1 MQQIDPQFLSYIRKG
16 GWKKEGDMARVIKRL
31 LNHIAWLEG
40 KLGLKRNK
48 VFFEWVGGKRKD
60 SMANLLPCIHG
71 PFGDLPFPHS
81 SDLCFFLCIEA
92 SSARYEQEAFCEE

>member
-40 KLGLKRNK
+40 RSRGPVVATVGALRAEVSAGPDNVLGTKDDVVVIKRAPAK
-48 VFFEWVGGKRKD
+48 KKK
-60 SMANLLPCIHG
+60 
-71 PFGDLPFPHS
+71 
-81 SDLCFFLCIEA
+81 
-92 SSARYEQEAFCEE
+92 ARAKKK